1 MLLASVPTYL
11 PASPH
16 YSASSPAIPLLMPGY
31 ARQPHMPSLSLSY
44 PVPVHHPSQLAPFCM
59 LVTHHTYWA
68 PPHGSATNARH
79 PTRHL
84 TTILLAPEAFLE
96 SVSFNTVCSSQYS
109 NLLFMGLRGPR
120 NPIHSTQCVHS
131 LNCMVQHT
139 VVSLCVVPS

>member
-1 MLLASVPTYL
+1 MYKAFKNLDTSTEDTLQNTL
-11 PASPH
+11 QTIKNIEE
-16 YSASSPAIPLLMPGY
+16 SPATGSEDAHFPMALQKQ
-31 ARQPHMPSLSLSY
+31 R
-44 PVPVHHPSQLAPFCM
+44 
-59 LVTHHTYWA
+59 HHTYQA

-131 LNCMVQHT
+131 LNCMVQYT